1 MFQKRGGRR
10 GAAAIAI
17 SAIAAVVAAG
27 CGSSSTTTVTASGS
41 TPAPSPTTATTSGG
55 RSQGNT
61 SGSSAG
67 NPLAGINPPAG
78 SVKLGM
84 NTGDGVLYQ
93 HYATS
98 SSPAAVVS
106 HYKQRLTGAGWTIVQ
121 SGGSGG
127 GWGPYGGSDSG
138 LTAKKREDEYFNV
151 QAGGQSGH
159 KSYFEVCATSGHGS
173 RADCD
178 KFSDQANHHTTS
190 GGSHGGSSNNSTKS
204 GGS

>member
-10 GAAAIAI
+10 GAATVAI
-17 SAIAAVVAAG
+17 SAIAAMVAAG
-27 CGSSSTTTVTASGS
+27 CGSSSTTTVTGSAS
-41 TPAPSPTTATTSGG
+41 TPAAPPTTATTNGGGSQGKTSGG
-55 RSQGNT
+55 
-61 SGSSAG
+61 SAG
-67 NPLAGINPPAG
+67 SPLAGINPPAG
-78 SVKLGM
+78 SQKLGM
-84 NTGDGVLYQ
+84 NTGDGVIYQ

-106 HYKQRLTGAGWTIVQ
+106 HYKQQLTGAGWKIVQ

-127 GWGPYGGSDSG
+127 GWGPYGGSESG
-138 LTAKKREDEYFNV
+138 LTAKRREDEYVSV

-173 RADCD
+173 RADCNR
-178 KFSDQANHHTTS
+178 FSDEANHHTTS
-190 GGSHGGSSNNSTKS
+190 GGSHGGSHNNSTKS